1 MFGHMVNS
9 MDFAWNLKVCIYI
22 YIYNNGFS
30 GIYKIYGYVC
40 IYIYIYVYVCVYI
53 YIYIWDFIG
62 YTISTIINNVVSP
75 MAQCHKQ
82 LQHQSRDGWNP
93 NHKSGDGMGMIYG

>member
-1 MFGHMVNS
+1 MEFKS
-9 MDFAWNLKVCIYI
+9 MYI
-22 YIYNNGFS
+22 YIIIGFS
-30 GIYKIYGYVC
+30 GIYKIYGYV
-40 IYIYIYVYVCVYI
+40 YIYIRICMCI

-62 YTISTIINNVVSP
+62 YTISTIINNVVSA

>member
-1 MFGHMVNS
+1 MEFKS
-9 MDFAWNLKVCIYI
+9 MYI
-22 YIYNNGFS
+22 YIIIGFS
-30 GIYKIYGYVC
+30 GIYKIYGY
-40 IYIYIYVYVCVYI
+40 VYI